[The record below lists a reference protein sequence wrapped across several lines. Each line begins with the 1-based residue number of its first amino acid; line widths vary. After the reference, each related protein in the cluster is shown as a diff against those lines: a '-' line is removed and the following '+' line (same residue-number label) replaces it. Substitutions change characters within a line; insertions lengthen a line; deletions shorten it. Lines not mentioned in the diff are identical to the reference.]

1 MWNWIKFIVVFL
13 LTLTSVIIVMVFY
26 NANKPASEAKK
37 VAIQSVIES
46 GQLVTVQSAEPF
58 NGTVPAITVFG
69 LDKDGKEKAVFVND
83 NSEDGYEEVMLA
95 DGITADRAIKTVKQE
110 LNVGKVLHARL
121 GMEEENP
128 VWEIAFQSDNGK
140 LNYVYVLFE
149 NGQWLKRILNL

>member
-26 NANKPASEAKK
+26 NANKPASEAEKA
-37 VAIQSVIES
+37 AIQSVIES
-46 GQLVTVQSAEPF
+46 GQLATVQSAEQF

-83 NSEDGYEEVMLA
+83 NSEDGYEEVMLT
-95 DGITADRAIKTVKQE
+95 DGITADRAIKAVKQE